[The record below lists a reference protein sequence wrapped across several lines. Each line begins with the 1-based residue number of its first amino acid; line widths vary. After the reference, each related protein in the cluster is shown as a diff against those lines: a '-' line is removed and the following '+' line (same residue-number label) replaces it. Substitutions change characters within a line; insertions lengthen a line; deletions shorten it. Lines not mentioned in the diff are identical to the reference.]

1 MSPVN
6 ADHNSTQE
14 MIDWESFAW
23 VEGLLLESCSAGTDP
38 VHGGCSGCLGGREE
52 GFSMKEVS
60 MQTLQ
65 ALTDQVTASLC

>member
-1 MSPVN
+1 MNV
-6 ADHNSTQE
+6 DHNSTQE
-14 MIDWESFAW
+14 MIDWDSFAGD
-23 VEGLLLESCSAGTDP
+23 EGLMLESCSAGTFP

-65 ALTDQVTASLC
+65 ALTDQVTASLR

>member
-6 ADHNSTQE
+6 ADHNSTQA
-14 MIDWESFAW
+14 MIDWERFAR
-23 VEGLLLESCSAGTDP
+23 VEGLLLESCSAGTFP
-38 VHGGCSGCLGGREE
+38 VHGRCSGCLGGREE